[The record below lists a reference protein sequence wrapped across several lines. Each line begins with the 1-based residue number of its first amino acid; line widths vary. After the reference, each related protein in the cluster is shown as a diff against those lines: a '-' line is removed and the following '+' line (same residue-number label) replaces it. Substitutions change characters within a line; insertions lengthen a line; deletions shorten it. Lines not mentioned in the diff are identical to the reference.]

1 MVRDLFRESVENFP
15 EAKKRG
21 RSGEKEMKRTGRI
34 LTAATVLLGVVIT
47 APIIVKAVKGKK
59 EDEAKKEPV
68 RQAVVLLDA
77 AKTPEQLGV
86 TSVQLNID
94 GSNCTVRLKDG
105 RVKFAAGCG
114 ADKLIANVQG
124 FGSVPLEYE
133 VQTVYTETEKYE
145 LYRLKPCDLTPCQIF
160 GNTAKCKIDL
170 YAYVGTR
177 MYKIGSVNGEAAGAI
192 DTIWKVDAESLA
204 ENELPPMPIIP
215 KGVRVVW

>member
-1 MVRDLFRESVENFP
+1 
-15 EAKKRG
+15 
-21 RSGEKEMKRTGRI
+21 MKRTGRI
-34 LTAATVLLGVVIT
+34 LTAAMVLLGVVIT

-94 GSNCTVRLKDG
+94 GSNCTVWLKDG

-124 FGSVPLEYE
+124 FGSVPLEFE
-133 VQTVYTETEKYE
+133 TQTVYTETEKYE

-160 GNTAKCKIDL
+160 GNTAKCNIDL

-177 MYKIGSVNGEAAGAI
+177 MYKIGSVNGEAAGAF
-192 DTIWKVDAESLA
+192 DTIWKVEDPWQATR
-204 ENELPPMPIIP
+204 ENTLVE
-215 KGVRVVW
+215 K

>member
-1 MVRDLFRESVENFP
+1 M
-15 EAKKRG
+15 
-21 RSGEKEMKRTGRI
+21 
-34 LTAATVLLGVVIT
+34 TAASVLLGIVIA
-47 APIIVKAVKGKK
+47 APMIVKAVRGKK

-94 GSNCTVRLKDG
+94 GSDCTLRLKDG

-133 VQTVYTETEKYE
+133 TQTVYTETEKYE
-145 LYRLKPCDLTPCQIF
+145 LYRLKACNLTPNSVF
-160 GNTAKCKIDL
+160 GNTKKCKIDL

-177 MYKIGSVNGEAAGAI
+177 MYKIGSVSGEASGAF
-192 DTIWKVDAESLA
+192 DTIWKVNPETLA
-204 ENELPPMPIIP
+204 ANELTPMPFIP
-215 KGVRVVW
+215 KGVRVVG

>member
-1 MVRDLFRESVENFP
+1 
-15 EAKKRG
+15 
-21 RSGEKEMKRTGRI
+21 MKRTGKI
-34 LTAATVLLGVVIT
+34 LTVTAAVLGIVLA
-47 APIIVKAVKGKK
+47 APIIVKEVKRKQ

-68 RQAVVLLDA
+68 RQAVVLLDT

-145 LYRLKPCDLTPCQIF
+145 LYRLKPCALTPCQIF

-177 MYKIGSVNGEAAGAI
+177 MYKIGSVNGEAVGAF
-192 DTIWKVDAESLA
+192 DTIWKVNPETLA
-204 ENELPPMPIIP
+204 ENELPPMPLIP
-215 KGVRVVW
+215 KGVRVVG